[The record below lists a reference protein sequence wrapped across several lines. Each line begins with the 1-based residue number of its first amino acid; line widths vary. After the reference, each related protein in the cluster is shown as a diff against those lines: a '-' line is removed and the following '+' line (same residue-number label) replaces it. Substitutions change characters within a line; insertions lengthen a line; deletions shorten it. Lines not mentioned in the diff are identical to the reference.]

1 MDCRVDIGK
10 TWTTRSKLTRADQK
24 RPLFQSQNNGARHN
38 QESASTPDQGEPFA
52 EKECGKQ
59 NDEGHTQ
66 LVDGGDARGFAKLES
81 AKVTEPGQARGQAGQ
96 DEKDPCSRCEIS
108 DASGC
113 EVAYAI
119 TQLKTRITEVR
130 IAVAKFESTP
140 ATPTLARTAVAP
152 AKTAESSD
160 Q

>member
-1 MDCRVDIGK
+1 MAKPDR
-10 TWTTRSKLTRADQK
+10 TRKIHVRDVRFRTA
-24 RPLFQSQNNGARHN
+24 P
-38 QESASTPDQGEPFA
+38 
-52 EKECGKQ
+52 
-59 NDEGHTQ
+59 
-66 LVDGGDARGFAKLES
+66 
-81 AKVTEPGQARGQAGQ
+81 
-96 DEKDPCSRCEIS
+96 
-108 DASGC
+108 GC